1 LSPCAKLPYTDQV
14 SGTTRSFPIHRQ
26 QPPALRNSFG
36 LTLLSL
42 VSLFIRAPDLGFLNP
57 LYSKA
62 RFFIS
67 DPARKIRETNEIS
80 ILNYLLLSQ
89 Q

>member
-1 LSPCAKLPYTDQV
+1 VQD
-14 SGTTRSFPIHRQ
+14 
-26 QPPALRNSFG
+26 
-36 LTLLSL
+36 